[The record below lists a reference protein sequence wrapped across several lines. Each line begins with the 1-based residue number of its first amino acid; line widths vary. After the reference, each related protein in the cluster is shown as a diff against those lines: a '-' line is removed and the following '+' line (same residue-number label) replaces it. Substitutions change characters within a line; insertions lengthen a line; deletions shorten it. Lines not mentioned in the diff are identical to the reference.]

1 MIDIHCHIL
10 PGIDDGPVDIE
21 TSMRM
26 ARMADADGI
35 THIVASP
42 HHSYGERPSVTEI
55 KDALQSFSGKMK
67 EQGIGITVLQGADIR
82 LTFELF
88 SGLGNRDILTINN
101 SRYFLLELPD
111 LMPPNV
117 ETFIFRARAGGYIPV
132 ITHPERNYSLLMSTE
147 KLLSLR
153 DSGALF
159 QVTAM
164 SITGEFGE
172 QIQRYARM
180 MLRKGY
186 VDFVATDA
194 HNTEYRVPVLSG
206 AYREVSGL
214 LGDAQARSI
223 FFTNPEAVIKDREI
237 P

>member
-1 MIDIHCHIL
+1 MIDIHCHML
-10 PGIDDGPVDIE
+10 PGIDDGPADLE
-21 TSMRM
+21 SSLRM
-26 ARMADADGI
+26 ARMAHADGI

-42 HHSYGERPSVTEI
+42 HYSYGERPSASDIRE
-55 KDALQSFSGKMK
+55 ALQRFSGTMK
-67 EQGIGITVLQGADIR
+67 DQMIGLTVLQGADIR

-88 SGLGNRDILTINN
+88 SGLGNRDIPAING

-117 ETFIFRARAGGYIPV
+117 ETFIFRARTEGYIPV
-132 ITHPERNYSLLMSTE
+132 ITHPERNYSLLMSTD

-172 QIQRYARM
+172 QIQRYSRM

-194 HNTEYRVPVLSG
+194 HNTDFRVPVLSR
-206 AYREVSGL
+206 AYREVSEL
-214 LGDAQARSI
+214 LGDAACSSI
-223 FFTNPEAVIKDREI
+223 FFNNPEAVIEDRDL

>member
-10 PGIDDGPVDIE
+10 PGIDDGPPDIE
-21 TSMRM
+21 TGLRM
-26 ARMADADGI
+26 ARMAADDGI

-42 HHSYGERPSVTEI
+42 HYSYGERPSAADI
-55 KDALQSFSGKMK
+55 KEALQRFSGRIK
-67 EQGIGITVLQGADIR
+67 EQGIAITVVQGADIR
-82 LTFELF
+82 LTFELLR
-88 SGLGNRDILTINN
+88 GLGSRDIFTINS

-117 ETFIFRARAGGYIPV
+117 GTFIFRARAEGYIPV

-147 KLLSLR
+147 KLLGLR

-172 QIQRYARM
+172 QIQNYSMM
-180 MLRKGY
+180 MLRNGY

-194 HNTEYRVPVLSG
+194 HNTDYRVPILSG
-206 AYREVSGL
+206 AYREVSEL
-214 LGDAQARSI
+214 LGDARSRSI
-223 FFTNPEAVIKDREI
+223 FFDNPEAVIENREI
-237 P
+237 L